1 MGFLDTL
8 SSIGS
13 GASSVGATIGA
24 VNGVLGFLGGN
35 HSSAQSKDLMDYQSA
50 LNEQA
55 AQRSYMRQRQ
65 LTADQYSLTKLGKR
79 AAGMNTAQ
87 GDGSVAAAS
96 VNPEN
101 SVSPTVL
108 PTDVS
113 VDSQYQQMMSNS
125 ASLVSQ
131 LGLQR
136 AQIGL
141 LQSQKANQDIRNINQ
156 LALDASKI
164 KNMDASTEKTLLE
177 SAHQSL
183 VNKYADSRLSA
194 ENEEANSRALMA
206 QMDAAVHG
214 QMLQTDYESKVANL
228 NLLNAQGKL
237 TAQQYYTELAKLD
250 ALRSQTAAN
259 YAASR
264 DSLSHVGVNN
274 SQASLN
280 YSQVVLNKVEHYIK
294 NATKDDVIRA
304 AHLAVQEHG
313 PQSISDW
320 SWKVFNNWDNE
331 SVGAKTGASFALIP
345 QILGQAVGGGVNA
358 ATSSYGSEKGKQF
371 STKKPKKI
379 GFH

>member
-8 SSIGS
+8 SSIG
-13 GASSVGATIGA
+13 GAAASVGSVTGA
-24 VNGVLGFLGGN
+24 VHGVVGLLSGDN
-35 HSSAQSKDLMDYQSA
+35 SSAKSKELMDYQA
-50 LNEQA
+50 AVNEAA

-65 LTADQYSLTKLGKR
+65 FTADQYSLTKLGKR
-79 AAGMNTAQ
+79 QAGMNTAQ

-108 PTDVS
+108 PTDAS

-125 ASLVSQ
+125 ASLISN

-136 AQIGL
+136 AQVAL
-141 LQSQKANQDIRNINQ
+141 LQSQKANQDIKNINQ
-156 LALDASKI
+156 LAKDQSEIENLKENS
-164 KNMDASTEKTLLE
+164 NKTMLE
-177 SAHQSL
+177 AAHQSL

-194 ENEEANSRALMA
+194 EAEEANSRALMA
-206 QMDAAVHG
+206 SQDAAVHG
-214 QMLQTDYESKVANL
+214 QMNEIDYQNKVANL
-228 NLLNAQGKL
+228 NLLKAEGKL

-250 ALRSQTAAN
+250 VMRSQVASN
-259 YAASR
+259 YASANAS
-264 DSLSHVGVNN
+264 N

-280 YSQVVLNKVEHYIK
+280 RSQVDLNRVEYYVN

-304 AHLAVQEHG
+304 AQLAVAEHG

-331 SVGAKTGASFALIP
+331 SDGAKTGAVFALIP
-345 QILGQAVGGGVNA
+345 QILGQSIGGGVNA
-358 ATSSYGSEKGKQF
+358 ASSSFGTEKGKQF
-371 STKKPKKI
+371 ATKKPNKI

>member
-13 GASSVGATIGA
+13 GAASVGSVAGA
-24 VNGVLGFLGGN
+24 VHGVVGLLSGN
-35 HSSAQSKDLMDYQSA
+35 NSSAKSKDMMAYQAA

-65 LTADQYSLTKLGKR
+65 LTFDQSLLTKLGKR

-108 PTDVS
+108 PTDSS
-113 VDSQYQQMMSNS
+113 VDSQYQQMMANS
-125 ASLVSQ
+125 ASLISN

-136 AQIGL
+136 AQVAL
-141 LQSQKANQDIRNINQ
+141 LQSQKTNQDIKNINQ
-156 LALDASKI
+156 LAKDSSEIENLKE
-164 KNMDASTEKTLLE
+164 NTNKTMLE
-177 SAHQSL
+177 AAHQSL

-206 QMDAAVHG
+206 SQDAAIHG
-214 QMLQTDYESKVANL
+214 QMNEIDYQNKVSNL
-228 NLLNAQGKL
+228 DLLKAEGKL
-237 TAQQYYTELAKLD
+237 TGQQYYTELAKLD
-250 ALRSQTAAN
+250 VMRSQVASN
-259 YAASR
+259 YAAANAS
-264 DSLSHVGVNN
+264 N

-280 YSQVVLNKVEHYIK
+280 RSQVDLNRVEYYVN

-304 AHLAVQEHG
+304 AKLAVAEHG

-331 SVGAKTGASFALIP
+331 SDGAKTGAVFALIP
-345 QILGQAVGGGVNA
+345 QILGQSIGGGVNA
-358 ATSSYGSEKGKQF
+358 AASSYGTEKGKNF
-371 STKKPKKI
+371 ATKKPKKI

>member
-8 SSIGS
+8 SNIGS
-13 GASSVGATIGA
+13 GAASIGSTIGA
-24 VNGVLGFLGGN
+24 VNGVVGLLRGN
-35 HSSAQSKDLMDYQSA
+35 NSSAQSKKMMDYQAA

-65 LTADQYSLTKLGKR
+65 LTYDQFSLSKLGKR

-87 GDGSVAAAS
+87 GDGSVAAAA

-108 PTDVS
+108 PTDSS

-125 ASLVSQ
+125 ASLISN

-141 LQSQKANQDIRNINQ
+141 LQSQKANQDIKNINQ
-156 LALDASKI
+156 LAKDESEIANLKE
-164 KNMDASTEKTLLE
+164 NTNKTMLE
-177 SAHQSL
+177 AAHQSL

-194 ENEEANSRALMA
+194 ENDEANARALMF
-206 QMDAAVHG
+206 QQDQAVHG
-214 QMLQTDYESKVANL
+214 QMLDADYNKKIADLYLANSQGRLTD
-228 NLLNAQGKL
+228 
-237 TAQQYYTELAKLD
+237 QQFRTEVAKLD
-250 ALRSQTAAN
+250 VMRSQVASN
-259 YAASR
+259 YAAANAS
-264 DSLSHVGVNN
+264 N

-280 YSQVVLNKVEHYIK
+280 RSQVDLNQVEYYVN

-304 AHLAVQEHG
+304 AQLAVAENG
-313 PQSISDW
+313 PHSISDW
-320 SWKVFNNWDNE
+320 SWKVFNNWENE
-331 SVGAKTGASFALIP
+331 SDGAKTGAVFALIP
-345 QILGQAVGGGVNA
+345 QILGQSLGGGVNA
-358 ATSSYGSEKGKQF
+358 ASSSFGAEKGKQF
-371 STKKPKKI
+371 ATKRPKKI